1 MGAYSHSPRHCWS
14 RNSFGKTALPEL
26 CVQVHLGRKQRLG
39 MGDVQKGTLPSKA
52 ALHSPAF
59 GISSSALQ
67 RPFIA

>member
-39 MGDVQKGTLPSKA
+39 MGEHPKLLCTVLHLGSVHLLYKGLSLRK
-52 ALHSPAF
+52 
-59 GISSSALQ
+59 
-67 RPFIA
+67 